1 MKTFAPKRWSCLNGV
16 CDSSGFMD
24 SGVRGELFR
33 YFPSVEPPS
42 ESEES
47 PNHGVDDPL
56 RFWFL
61 CCDDEPMICLETTG
75 RGYFGG
81 DLNPILGFCFPLF
94 SRLLPW
100 KFPSGWKTTESSG
113 DKIVVNCSQST
124 YKIFSCV
131 FESILF
137 ELKMARF
144 LKHSGSRLN
153 RKEIAKFRIH
163 ASAKVLDERY
173 SVSARQARSG

>member
-24 SGVRGELFR
+24 SGIRGELFR

-75 RGYFGG
+75 RGYSRKGVMI
-81 DLNPILGFCFPLF
+81 DLKSIYARRRNVF
-94 SRLLPW
+94 
-100 KFPSGWKTTESSG
+100 
-113 DKIVVNCSQST
+113 DVVA
-124 YKIFSCV
+124 
-131 FESILF
+131 
-137 ELKMARF
+137 ELHLCIR
-144 LKHSGSRLN
+144 
-153 RKEIAKFRIH
+153 
-163 ASAKVLDERY
+163 SA
-173 SVSARQARSG
+173 